1 MKTSKAPFFVIGSPR
16 SGTTLLRL
24 LLTAH
29 PRLVVPPECGFVVWL
44 YPFFGRWGGKEF
56 SDRRKVESFSEA
68 VYQAR
73 KFETWGIPQ
82 IKIENAILDAS
93 HLDYGKACEIIYKL
107 YAEKHGKKEIVWGD
121 KNNFYL
127 HHVKNIKEIYPDARF
142 IHIVRDGRD
151 LACSYREVMSAVD
164 QGKYHPRFPYDIDEI
179 ASIWSGDVEEVS
191 NALEPVKETEKY
203 ELRYEDLT
211 SAPERELTALCN
223 WLTVEFSKKMLEFY
237 VYNRSFGLEPQETM
251 KWKHK
256 TLFPIDN
263 ATVGRYRQFL
273 SEKEI
278 AAFNRIAGRQL
289 SKFGYEL

>member
-44 YPFFGRWGGKEF
+44 QPSFGHWGDKEF
-56 SDRRKVESFSEA
+56 SDRRKVEHFSEA

-73 KFETWGIPQ
+73 KFETWGISRR
-82 IKIENAILDAS
+82 KIEEAILDS
-93 HLDYGKACEIIYKL
+93 SDLDYGKACEIIYEL
-107 YAEKHGKKEIVWGD
+107 YAEKQGKKEIVWGD

-127 HHVKNIKEIYPDARF
+127 HHVKDLKEIYPAARF

-151 LACSYREVMSAVD
+151 VACSYREVMSAGS
-164 QGKYHPRFPYDIDEI
+164 QGKYHPRFPSDIDEI

-191 NALEPVKETEKY
+191 SAFESLKEADKY
-203 ELRYEDLT
+203 ELHYEDLT
-211 SAPERELTALCN
+211 SAPEREMTALCN
-223 WLTVEFSKKMLEFY
+223 WLGVDYSEKMLEFH
-237 VYNRSFGLEPQETM
+237 VYNRSLGLEPQETM
-251 KWKHK
+251 IWKHK
-256 TLFPIDN
+256 TLFPVDN
-263 ATVGRYRQFL
+263 ASVGRYRQFL

-278 AAFNRIAGRQL
+278 GAFNRIAGRQL